1 MRISEAQKE
10 QFAEKGFFILEDIF
24 NEVEIDNLAA
34 EIERYVD
41 EANQQLKAD
50 GGKGISRPDE
60 IVFTSFI
67 AEKNEKILSF
77 VKQDKFVQ
85 LTTNLIGPDVRL
97 YWNQAVFK
105 YPETPQ
111 EFPWHQDNG
120 YTPLDPEQY
129 YTCWLALSDSTL
141 ENGCIWVLPESHK
154 LGTQPHERTVLG
166 QVGYSGDDSGVSVP
180 LKKGNMAVFSS
191 LLFHRSGPNL
201 TEGVRKAYIIQ
212 YIPAHARNA
221 RNNEPFTDR
230 LWVARNGKQYDSESS
245 AG

>member
-1 MRISEAQKE
+1 MLISEIQKKQFEAQ
-10 QFAEKGFFILEDIF
+10 GFFVLEDIF
-24 NEVEIDNLAA
+24 DAAEIDDLAA
-34 EIERYVD
+34 EIETYVD
-41 EANQQLKAD
+41 EANQKLKEA

-60 IVFTSFI
+60 IVFTAFI
-67 AEKNEKILSF
+67 AEKNEKVQSF
-77 VKQDKFVQ
+77 VKQDKFIQ
-85 LTTNLIGPDVRL
+85 LTTGLIGPDVRL

-105 YPETPQ
+105 YPETSQ

-129 YTCWLALSDSTL
+129 YTCWLALSDATL

-154 LGTQPHERTVLG
+154 FGTQPHERMELG
-166 QVGYSGDDSGVSVP
+166 QVGYFGDDTGIAVP
-180 LKKGNMAVFSS
+180 LKKGCMAVFSS

-201 TEGVRKAYIIQ
+201 TEDARKAYIIQ

-230 LWVARNGKQYDSESS
+230 LWVARDGRQYD
-245 AG
+245 G

>member
-1 MRISEAQKE
+1 MVVSQAQKR
-10 QFAEKGFFILEDIF
+10 QFAEEGFFVLENCF
-24 NEVEIDNLAA
+24 PEAEIDNLIL
-34 EIERYVD
+34 EVEPYVD
-41 EANQQLKAD
+41 EANQKLKAA

-60 IVFTSFI
+60 IVFTAFI
-67 AEKNEKILSF
+67 AEKNEKIQSF
-77 VKQDKFVQ
+77 VKQHKFIQ

-129 YTCWLALSDSTL
+129 YTCWLALSDATL
-141 ENGCIWVLPESHK
+141 ENGCIWVLPQSHK
-154 LGTQPHERTVLG
+154 RSTQPHKRTAVG
-166 QVGYSGDDSGVSVP
+166 QVGYFGDDPGVAVP
-180 LKKGNMAVFSS
+180 LKRGSMAVFSS
-191 LLFHRSGPNL
+191 LLFHRSGSNL
-201 TEGVRKAYIIQ
+201 TDDVRKAYIIQ

-230 LWVARNGKQYDSESS
+230 MWVAKHGKAYNGY
-245 AG
+245 